1 MSTSTS
7 TENGKV
13 RLSGRIVRGRNGHPL
28 EGALVTAEEMTSGEL
43 HHGESDDQGD
53 FHIEGLPRDRMYEV
67 RLEKRGIMP
76 TSVTV
81 FLSSDKDLGRIAASS
96 RPTRCIQ

>member
-1 MSTSTS
+1 M
-7 TENGKV
+7 
-13 RLSGRIVRGRNGHPL
+13 
-28 EGALVTAEEMTSGEL
+28 TAEGMASRDR
-43 HHGESDDQGD
+43 HHGESDDRGD
-53 FHIEGLPRDRMYEV
+53 FRIEGLPRDRMYEV

-96 RPTRCIQ
+96 WSSRCI